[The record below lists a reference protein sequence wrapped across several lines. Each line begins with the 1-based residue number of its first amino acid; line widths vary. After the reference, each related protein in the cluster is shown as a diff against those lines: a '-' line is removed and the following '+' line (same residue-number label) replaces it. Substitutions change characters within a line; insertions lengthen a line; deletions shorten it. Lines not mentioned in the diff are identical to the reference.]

1 MGTGESLTV
10 MACGEY
16 NFDGYAF
23 SVYNGGG
30 YCDSLDCVSGGYDLN
45 VADEKCA
52 FSARGFTRPM
62 TKFTF
67 KTIDRSRYYIYVH
80 TARTRA
86 VNVTGNFRF
95 FVDDGK
101 NGEGGTSGAHM
112 MQFEEPKDVVSSDG
126 FGFGDG
132 NSNNNNGG
140 EKDGDNEN
148 GESTSTMIRSGGFFF
163 YGFLIASYWMVMI
176 Q

>member
-10 MACGEY
+10 MACGEF

-23 SVYNGGG
+23 SVYNGGN
-30 YCDSLDCVSGGYDLN
+30 CDSLDCVSGGYDLN

-52 FSARGFTRPM
+52 FGAREFSRPM
-62 TKFTF
+62 TKYTF

-80 TARTRA
+80 SARTRA
-86 VNVTGNFRF
+86 VNITGDFRF

-101 NGEGGTSGAHM
+101 NGEAGTSGAHI
-112 MQFEEPKDVVSSDG
+112 MQFEEPKEVVSSDG
-126 FGFGDG
+126 TGGGDS
-132 NSNNNNGG
+132 NSSNGG
-140 EKDGDNEN
+140 EKDGDNGD
-148 GESTSTMIRSGGFFF
+148 GESTSTMIRSSGFCF
-163 YGFLIASYWMVMI
+163 YGFLIASSLMMMI